1 MFLISLMQ
9 VGVMLL
15 YIIPGF
21 LLMKTKK
28 VKESCLSDLSIILMF
43 VCQPCLTVYTFQ
55 KATFSFQ
62 LLINLGILFAL
73 VLVLMLFMLAVFYFL
88 FRKKYSDV
96 RYRIGNLAVCF
107 GNFTFMGVPLLEALF
122 PDSPESTVY
131 SIMFF
136 AVMSIL
142 GWTVGSVMIT
152 GDKKACKPL
161 TALTNPAILSLVVAL
176 PLFFADVKI
185 PEILMN
191 AISVVGKM
199 STPVCMMVLGMR
211 LATTS
216 LKSLLL
222 TPIQYLIIAVK
233 QLIMPLLGFL
243 AIWFLPLESNLK
255 MTFVIL
261 CSCPVAAVVLNFAE
275 LLGGGQKTAANL
287 VLLSTLTSVL
297 TMPLVMLILQTIT

>member
-1 MFLISLMQ
+1 MFIISLTQ

-55 KATFSFQ
+55 KATFSTQ
-62 LLINLGILFAL
+62 VLMNLGILFLL
-73 VLVLMLFMLAVFYFL
+73 VLALMLIMLVIFYFL
-88 FRKKYSDV
+88 FRKKYDDV

-122 PDSPESTVY
+122 PDSPEMTVY

-161 TALTNPAILSLVVAL
+161 TALTNPAILSLFIAL
-176 PLFFADVKI
+176 PLFFANIEI

-191 AISVVGKM
+191 AISLVGKM
-199 STPVCMMVLGMR
+199 STPICMLVLGMR
-211 LATTS
+211 LATVS

-222 TPIQYLIIAVK
+222 TPMQYLIIAVK
-233 QLIMPLLGFL
+233 QFGMPILGFL
-243 AIWFLPLESNLK
+243 VVWFLPLDINLK

-297 TMPLVMLILQTIT
+297 TMPLIMLILQAIV